1 MYRRSRLLFLHFYS
15 FPTQHIVLGNPCI
28 VNADTWCAYLILI
41 SEIPMF
47 GRYLLATQLYSIQTA
62 QQPLYL
68 LLRQVWKRIL
78 STHFIHWSLSSECHH
93 YPGTRTVYFITEI
106 MSMYFSH
113 PECLPYS
120 GTRTVYFILGNFVYV
135 FQSPRVSSLFR
146 DTDCLLYCGTR
157 TVCIVQAPG
166 VLKKTKCLPCYVTE
180 SVCFV
185 MASVF
190 TITSKRLP

>member
-1 MYRRSRLLFLHFYS
+1 
-15 FPTQHIVLGNPCI
+15 
-28 VNADTWCAYLILI
+28 
-41 SEIPMF
+41 
-47 GRYLLATQLYSIQTA
+47 
-62 QQPLYL
+62 
-68 LLRQVWKRIL
+68 
-78 STHFIHWSLSSECHH
+78 
-93 YPGTRTVYFITEI
+93 
-106 MSMYFSH
+106 MYFSH

-120 GTRTVYFILGNFVYV
+120 GIPTVYFILGNFVYV

-180 SVCFV
+180 SVYIV

-190 TITSKRLP
+190 TITAQRLPQYVNRTCLPWYVQCLHQYWPPKLVLICYSNQFCKYLVKNTIFGKVAYLLGKSSKIQNDDFCLLNFFD